1 ASGIVN
7 GRQVRALVF
16 SGHLAGVVPVDS
28 NCNPLRNLIIWLD
41 ERASGYPRELF
52 SGLIRFKGYNLLR
65 LLEFLLVTGGAPS
78 KTGKDPI
85 SKILW
90 IRDNEPDIWNKTF
103 KFLGTNSFLLA
114 KTTGNYVTS
123 PDDASLTWLL
133 DTRNFRNIWSL
144 RLLRKYG
151 IPIDK
156 LPRIARSID
165 IAGRIKLE
173 AAKEL
178 NIDPNIPVIVGSGD
192 LTSAAVGSGAIS
204 KGELHIYVG
213 TSDWIA
219 GHIRERRVDLS
230 HYIGSIPSAIP
241 DMYLIIAEQEV
252 AGAALDFI
260 IEKLGLKGEYDTIEN
275 LVMIARPGSQ
285 GLIFTPWLYGERC
298 PIDDPEARGA
308 LIGLSL
314 AHRRED
320 ILRAVMEGV
329 ALNIK
334 WAYTYI
340 EKIVGFQN
348 DIRIIGGG
356 AKSDIW
362 CQIIADSID
371 RTISRVSDPHHAT
384 MRGAAM
390 IASLAVG
397 RFKSFEEAAARLSID
412 KVFKP
417 DIERVNIYN
426 KIFKNYIETYSSLSK
441 IFKSLANGF

>member
-1 ASGIVN
+1 MYSKKDYILAIDVGTSRIKAGLVNVDNFKIEVEATREAPLIIQKPKWAEVDLRELWSIICDLASGIVN

-65 LLEFLLVTGGAPS
+65 LLEFLLVTGGTPS

-173 AAKEL
+173 AANEL

-192 LTSAAVGSGAIS
+192 LTSAA
-204 KGELHIYVG
+204 
-213 TSDWIA
+213 
-219 GHIRERRVDLS
+219 
-230 HYIGSIPSAIP
+230 
-241 DMYLIIAEQEV
+241 
-252 AGAALDFI
+252 
-260 IEKLGLKGEYDTIEN
+260 
-275 LVMIARPGSQ
+275 
-285 GLIFTPWLYGERC
+285 
-298 PIDDPEARGA
+298 
-308 LIGLSL
+308 
-314 AHRRED
+314 
-320 ILRAVMEGV
+320 
-329 ALNIK
+329 
-334 WAYTYI
+334 
-340 EKIVGFQN
+340 
-348 DIRIIGGG
+348 
-356 AKSDIW
+356 
-362 CQIIADSID
+362 
-371 RTISRVSDPHHAT
+371 
-384 MRGAAM
+384 
-390 IASLAVG
+390 
-397 RFKSFEEAAARLSID
+397 
-412 KVFKP
+412 
-417 DIERVNIYN
+417 
-426 KIFKNYIETYSSLSK
+426 
-441 IFKSLANGF
+441 